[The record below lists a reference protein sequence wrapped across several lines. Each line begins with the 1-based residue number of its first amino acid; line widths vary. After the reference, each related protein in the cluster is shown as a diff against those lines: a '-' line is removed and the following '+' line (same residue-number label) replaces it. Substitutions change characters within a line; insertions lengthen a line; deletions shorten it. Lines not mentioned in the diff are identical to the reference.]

1 MIKKGKEKTMDTYI
15 RHVALWI
22 ALIIS
27 FPVLAHANGSGKWV
41 RKEAKG
47 PAPDFTLTD
56 QEGKKVSLRDLRGKV
71 VLMSFIFT
79 NCPAACPLVTAKMA
93 MIHQDLKGKG
103 LHNVSI
109 TIDPAH
115 DTPAVLKEYGT
126 QWKGMDFRSWS
137 FLTGTLEDLEP
148 VFFDYKIEVARR
160 GKKGPAGEVVAVE
173 LVDHGVKT
181 FIIDRAG
188 MKRFEYQGQDFVTKT
203 VMKDLAKVLADAH

>member
-1 MIKKGKEKTMDTYI
+1 MVTM
-15 RHVALWI
+15 RHVALWM
-22 ALIIS
+22 ALIVS
-27 FPVLAHANGSGKWV
+27 FPLLAQANGKGKWV
-41 RKEAKG
+41 RKEVKG
-47 PAPDFTLTD
+47 AAPDFVLTNQD
-56 QEGKKVSLRDLRGKV
+56 GQKVSLRDLRGKV
-71 VLMSFIFT
+71 VLLSFIFVD
-79 NCPAACPLVTAKMA
+79 CPAACPLVTAKMA

-115 DTPAVLKEYGT
+115 DTPARLKEYGK
-126 QWKGMDFRSWS
+126 QWKGADFRSWS
-137 FLTGTLEDLEP
+137 FLTGTPEEMEP

-160 GKKGPAGEVVAVE
+160 GKKGPAGEVTAVE

-203 VMKDLAKVLADAH
+203 VMKDLAKVLADAR

>member
-1 MIKKGKEKTMDTYI
+1 MTSLT

-47 PAPDFTLTD
+47 LAPDFTLTNQD
-56 QEGKKVSLRDLRGKV
+56 GQKVSLRDLRGKV
-71 VLMSFIFT
+71 VLLSFIFVD
-79 NCPAACPLVTAKMA
+79 CPAACPLVTAKMA

-115 DTPAVLKEYGT
+115 DTPARLKEYGK

-137 FLTGTLEDLEP
+137 FLTGTEEELNDVL
-148 VFFDYKIEVARR
+148 FDYKLSVQKQGQR
-160 GKKGPAGEVVAVE
+160 GQSGEVVGVSI
-173 LVDHGVKT
+173 VDHGVKT
-181 FIIDRAG
+181 FLIDRKG
-188 MKRFEYQGQDFVTKT
+188 MKRFEYWGQDFNTKA
-203 VMKDLAKVLADAH
+203 VMKDFTKVLAEGQ